1 MCMRVLQ
8 VESAVDLLHIPTG
21 IRVFCQQERSQQQN
35 KETAFAILR
44 TKLKALEASQA
55 DKEISSMRKSQV
67 GAGKRSEKIRTYNWK
82 NDRVTD
88 HNLKED
94 YALDSFLSGEALHA
108 IHDRYIEI
116 SREEALNKM
125 LTS

>member
-1 MCMRVLQ
+1 M
-8 VESAVDLLHIPTG
+8 DLFHIPTG

-35 KETAFAILR
+35 KETAFALLR
-44 TKLKALEASQA
+44 TKLKALEAKQA
-55 DKEISSMRKSQV
+55 DKELSDMRKSQV

-82 NDRVTD
+82 SDRVTD
-88 HNLKED
+88 HNLNEN
-94 YALDSFLSGEALHA
+94 YPLGSFLSGEALHA

-116 SREEALNKM
+116 SREEAVDKL